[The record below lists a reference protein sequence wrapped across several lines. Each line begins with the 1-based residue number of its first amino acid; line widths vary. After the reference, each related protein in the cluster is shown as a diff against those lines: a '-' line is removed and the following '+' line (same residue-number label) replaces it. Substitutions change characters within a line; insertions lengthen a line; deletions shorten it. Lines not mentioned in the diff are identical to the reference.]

1 MAKLEF
7 GLACFAQ
14 LSSSLTYLSSQKS
27 QLMLGLSWKGKKRN
41 LKQYKT
47 KKNKLKEDVA

>member
-14 LSSSLTYLSSQKS
+14 LSSKS